1 MDEMKRGFDKEIQH
15 LREEVQNLKNE
26 NEQMK
31 AEIESLKEKKG
42 KQKRES
48 VPADLFSVSCQLVR
62 TLRPTNLQF
71 SNGSDSYI
79 DVLLQYNIYLFM
91 NMHVWVSTRLIQ
103 WIDKEYITLS

>member
-48 VPADLFSVSCQLVR
+48 VPADLFLSAVS
-62 TLRPTNLQF
+62 
-71 SNGSDSYI
+71 
-79 DVLLQYNIYLFM
+79 
-91 NMHVWVSTRLIQ
+91 
-103 WIDKEYITLS
+103 